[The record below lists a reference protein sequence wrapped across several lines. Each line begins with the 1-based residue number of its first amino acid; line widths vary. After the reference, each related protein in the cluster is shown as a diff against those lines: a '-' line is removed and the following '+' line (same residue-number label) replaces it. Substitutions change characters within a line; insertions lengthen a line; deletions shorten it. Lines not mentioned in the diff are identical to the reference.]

1 MKRAKI
7 FFTDLDGTLLNS
19 RKQVSPEDKAAV
31 LEALEQGCRIAV
43 NTGRPLPAVLPLLE
57 RTGLNRQGYFA
68 VTYNGGLI
76 YDCGSGETLYKKTLP
91 RMYVRHI
98 FQEAEKQDL
107 YVQTYDSQSLI
118 CRRYTEET
126 RLYCEASAIGWREDP
141 DLLNHLREDPVKAV
155 AIDYRNPER
164 LCAFRSQLE
173 PWAAGKV
180 SMYFSSEFL
189 LEFVSQGISKGGAVR
204 FLCGRLGISPEEAVA
219 AGDAENDIP
228 MLQAAGIGAAV
239 ANAAPEVKAAADWT
253 SERDCDHSAVS
264 QILHRFLL

>member
-57 RTGLNRQGYFA
+57 RTGLNRQGCFA

-98 FQEAEKQDL
+98 FA
-107 YVQTYDSQSLI
+107 SL
-118 CRRYTEET
+118 
-126 RLYCEASAIGWREDP
+126 
-141 DLLNHLREDPVKAV
+141 
-155 AIDYRNPER
+155 
-164 LCAFRSQLE
+164 
-173 PWAAGKV
+173 
-180 SMYFSSEFL
+180 
-189 LEFVSQGISKGGAVR
+189 
-204 FLCGRLGISPEEAVA
+204 
-219 AGDAENDIP
+219 
-228 MLQAAGIGAAV
+228 
-239 ANAAPEVKAAADWT
+239 
-253 SERDCDHSAVS
+253 
-264 QILHRFLL
+264 